1 MINNLVGSRTIVP
14 LLSSGNVDD
23 AQAVWKE
30 RRHRLGQ
37 ELPESLVAHDG
48 FITKVAAEI
57 ELDLRPGFERGAAPV
72 RCGCLASLHAEQ
84 AKQHDVRNHGCAKES
99 GGTRHGSKLSSRRVE
114 DRVSAGQ
121 QIRAAAVISQPCGRS
136 VNKHRRDQLPRDSEA
151 YLRCMSIHGKDTDVA
166 MQ

>member
-48 FITKVAAEI
+48 FTTKVAAEI
-57 ELDLRPGFERGAAPV
+57 ELDLRPGFERGAAPI
-72 RCGCLASLHAEQ
+72 RCGRLTCVYAEQ
-84 AKQHDVRNHGCAKES
+84 ARQQDGCNHACAKEP
-99 GGTRHGSKLSSRRVE
+99 GGTRHGSKLSSRR
-114 DRVSAGQ
+114 A
-121 QIRAAAVISQPCGRS
+121 
-136 VNKHRRDQLPRDSEA
+136 
-151 YLRCMSIHGKDTDVA
+151 
-166 MQ
+166 